1 MSHRPALLIAACFAA
16 TFASCPLAMAQD
28 AVRVYALPDAA
39 AYPEG
44 IAADPSGRTLYTTN
58 AATGAVFAIDVAT
71 GAVSPAGDPFGI
83 APGAEA
89 SAPLRSLGAKVDGR
103 GRLWVAGGTTGS
115 MHLFDLASKKAVAT
129 FTTPGTGG
137 FINDVVITPQAA
149 YFTDTRRPTLWRV
162 SADASANAV
171 LEPWL
176 SFSGT
181 ALEYTDGANL
191 NGIAATPDGRY
202 LIVVQMAA
210 GKLFRIDT
218 QTREV
223 ARIDAGDELLTLGDG
238 LILDGRRLYL
248 VRQGAGEVV
257 ALDLGADF
265 LTAKVVKRI
274 TPAQLA
280 WPATAALVGDRL
292 FVANSQFNKR
302 GSNTAVKPFSV
313 VSIPVSA
320 FVP

>member
-1 MSHRPALLIAACFAA
+1 MTLRPILLAAALLAA
-16 TFASCPLAMAQD
+16 TVASSPLAIAQD
-28 AVRVYALPDAA
+28 GVRVLALPDAA

-44 IAADPSGRTLYTTN
+44 IAAAPDGRTLYTTN
-58 AATGAVFAIDVAT
+58 AVTGAVFAIDVASGKVT
-71 GAVSPAGDPFGI
+71 AAGDPFGI
-83 APGAEA
+83 APGAE
-89 SAPLRSLGAKVDGR
+89 STAPLRSLGAKVDGR

-115 MHLFDLASKKAVAT
+115 MHLFDLASKTTVAT

-137 FINDVVITPQAA
+137 FINDVVLTPEAA
-149 YFTDTRRPTLWRV
+149 YFTDTRRPMLWRV
-162 SADASANAV
+162 PAGANADAA
-171 LEPWL
+171 LEPWI
-176 SFSGT
+176 SFAGT

-218 QTREV
+218 RAREV
-223 ARIDAGDELLTLGDG
+223 ARIDAGSELLTLGDG

-248 VRQGAGEVV
+248 VRQGAGEIV

-320 FVP
+320 FAP